1 MTAPCRFTT
10 ADHNIPVAYIIYFM
24 VDIANHKETQEC
36 LLVMNDPVNKESLAG
51 RSPAAHRII
60 GETVC
65 A

>member
-51 RSPAAHRII
+51 RSP
-60 GETVC
+60 
-65 A
+65 